1 MDIGNKDR
9 LAQQNLHTPQN
20 TTNRMIPKLLLPPNL
35 SDRNRLTCSH
45 PDAIIVIAKPL
56 NTSSASQRRVRTWY
70 TKRPEK
76 NIWNGGDHTSC
87 HLPQPLRP
95 DEIPKK
101 RRHVH
106 LLEVKYCEDTRP
118 DPQLEASRLQHR
130 DLCKSLQG
138 AHVTLH
144 SILLGVGGTTYTSHT
159 LDHLTQLGLDPQ
171 RATKLA
177 NNCVVI
183 VLLEVV
189 CWLLMAV
196 GIE

>member
-1 MDIGNKDR
+1 MTTERHNVACHLIMKALNKASLGTLVSMDIGNKDR

-106 LLEVKYCEDTRP
+106 LLDVKYCE
-118 DPQLEASRLQHR
+118 
-130 DLCKSLQG
+130 
-138 AHVTLH
+138 
-144 SILLGVGGTTYTSHT
+144 IL
-159 LDHLTQLGLDPQ
+159 
-171 RATKLA
+171 
-177 NNCVVI
+177 
-183 VLLEVV
+183 
-189 CWLLMAV
+189 
-196 GIE
+196 